1 MSSTKHQNPATMF
14 FKALQGTKILLALI
28 MLHPVHGLSQPV
40 IIRHPADI
48 TVVKN
53 EPTTLECRV
62 SGSPD
67 PIVEWYKDGQLVHID
82 PEEPNPMLL
91 PDGSLFFLKAVHNKR
106 QQDDGVYW
114 CVASNSQ
121 GVARSANATLQI
133 AFLNDEFRIV
143 PTSTDVV
150 KGEDVM
156 LECSPPRGNPTPV
169 VKWKKDGAYLDLTS
183 AKRIKID
190 ESGNLVIFK
199 ADLGDGGRYECCSS
213 NVAATRVSS
222 PVRLTIIEPPS
233 FSLRPKSV
241 SVLAGEDAL
250 LECQVEGVPMPDITW
265 SRTDDVIGTNKL
277 KIIPRRGLKIK
288 YVHPSDEGEYVCT
301 AQNAGGRITATAWL
315 KVHAPPVI
323 TVPPESHS
331 QVSLGAERVVLS
343 CLVIGTPA
351 PLVYW
356 IKEDGSSDEIY
367 FSANSNTDNGL
378 YSNSGDIKVNGDGS
392 LEIINPQVSH
402 SGHYTCSSTNEVGSA
417 IARANLVV
425 YDFDNP
431 TLNRVVLGNENQF
444 VSPVDTDRK
453 EARLSL
459 NHVEITLVETEV
471 LDPKTVKV
479 TWKVSQES
487 PFIYG
492 YRIWYKAQNK
502 ADSSFSFELV
512 SHSYLKTCEIQNLE
526 ENTNY
531 HVFVQPFYKDVI
543 GRPSQLMSVSTPMAL
558 PSLAP
563 AIQEARLLNASS
575 IFLSWDGIPVNHHN
589 GPLLGYEII
598 ISGNSTYVNNT
609 VQPASIRQV
618 TLFVQGMMANKVY
631 SIQIGAVNELGRGP
645 LSEPLEIEL
654 DPRFL
659 YGLSRNTVTPIYD
672 QAANQMTLII
682 IVIAICSFILILLS
696 GILFYKRKMGKG
708 GDTKHD
714 GYLEAA
720 TTCAADEYYH
730 HQIVR
735 SNHGGS
741 KAEGLW
747 IDRKRCDRKDDQADK
762 ESSASAYERKL
773 LSQPNH
779 YHTRMNSNSD
789 TEYTY
794 VENNKHNTSHFA
806 TSSSGASRHTAESP
820 EPYATTDIIKGS
832 GYAIPM
838 PMMNYSR
845 TKPHQSKSSSNV
857 NGEKSHLR
865 YKKSTTQAGN
875 ILDYIPP
882 PPVHPPPSTR
892 YNASQESVISPKYL
906 FSHPIYQSTSI
917 SFDQSSKSMAPKS
930 THRIHPSQRYGND
943 YQRESEVLTRLL
955 PRETNDSKAFE
966 STSQDCADPD
976 LENELQN
983 FKDVVTN
990 LSRGLGQTRP
1000 SPNSCEDV
1008 TD

>member
-1 MSSTKHQNPATMF
+1 MTTMILF
-14 FKALQGTKILLALI
+14 ALV
-28 MLHPVHGLSQPV
+28 MLQPVHGLSQPV
-40 IIRHPADI
+40 ITRHPTDI

-62 SGSPD
+62 SGDPD

-106 QQDDGVYW
+106 QQDGGVYW

-199 ADLGDGGRYECCSS
+199 ADLGDGGRYECSAS

-222 PVRLTIIEPPS
+222 PVRLTIIGVPSSSSYLRDNVADHDDDGSIYVITLESEEPPS
-233 FSLRPKSV
+233 FTHRPKSV
-241 SVLAGEDAL
+241 SVMAGEDAL
-250 LECQVEGVPMPDITW
+250 LECQVDGVPMPDITW
-265 SRTDDVIGTNKL
+265 SKTDGVIGTNKV

-301 AQNAGGRITATAWL
+301 AQNAGGRVTATAWL
-315 KVHAPPVI
+315 RVHAPPVI

-331 QVSLGAERVVLS
+331 QVSVGAERVVLA

-356 IKEDGSSDEIY
+356 VKEDGSADEIY
-367 FSANSNTDNGL
+367 FSTNLNPANGL
-378 YSNSGDIKVNGDGS
+378 YSNSGDIRVNGDGS

-417 IARANLVV
+417 IARANLLV
-425 YDFDNP
+425 YDFDEP
-431 TLNRVVLGNENQF
+431 TSNHAIIEQENQLF
-444 VSPVDTDRK
+444 NLVNEPNSDRK
-453 EARLSL
+453 EARLRL
-459 NHVEITLVETEV
+459 NHAETTMIELRV
-471 LDPKTVKV
+471 LNPKTVRV
-479 TWKVSQES
+479 NWKVSQES
-487 PFIYG
+487 AFIQG
-492 YRIWYKAQNK
+492 YRIWYKAQNQ
-502 ADSSFSFELV
+502 ADSSFNFAQV
-512 SHSYLKTCEIQNLE
+512 PQSYSKTFEIQQLE

-543 GRPSQLMSVSTPMAL
+543 GRPSQLMSVSTPMDL

-563 AIQEARLLNASS
+563 AIKEARLLNASS

-598 ISGNSTYVNNT
+598 ISGNSTFVNNT

-645 LSEPLEIEL
+645 LSNPLEIEL
-654 DPRFL
+654 DPLFL
-659 YGLSRNTVTPIYD
+659 YGLSRSTVTPVYD

-708 GDTKHD
+708 GDNKHD

-720 TTCAADEYYH
+720 TTCATDEYYH

-735 SNHGGS
+735 SSNHGGS
-741 KAEGLW
+741 KADGLW

-773 LSQPNH
+773 LVQPNH
-779 YHTRMNSNSD
+779 YHTRMHSNSD

-794 VENNKHNTSHFA
+794 VENNKHNASHFA

-820 EPYATTDIIKGS
+820 EPYATTDIIKSS
-832 GYAIPM
+832 GYAMPM

-845 TKPHQSKSSSNV
+845 TKPNQSQSSSNV
-857 NGEKSHLR
+857 TGEKSHLR
-865 YKKSTTQAGN
+865 CKRSAAQAGN

-917 SFDQSSKSMAPKS
+917 SFDQSSKAAGPKS
-930 THRIHPSQRYGND
+930 THRIHPSKRYGSE
-943 YQRESEVLTRLL
+943 YQRENEVFSRLL
-955 PRETNDSKAFE
+955 PREVDSNPAE
-966 STSQDCADPD
+966 SSSHDCTDPD
-976 LENELQN
+976 LESELQN
-983 FKDVVTN
+983 FKN
-990 LSRGLGQTRP
+990 
-1000 SPNSCEDV
+1000 
-1008 TD
+1008 